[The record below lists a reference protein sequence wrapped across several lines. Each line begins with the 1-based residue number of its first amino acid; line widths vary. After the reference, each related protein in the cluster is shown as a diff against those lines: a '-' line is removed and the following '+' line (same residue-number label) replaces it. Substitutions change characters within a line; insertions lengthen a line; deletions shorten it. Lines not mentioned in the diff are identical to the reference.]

1 MLVRGT
7 LAIGFTVSGPVV
19 LSSSDVLVERVP
31 SPEPRPRRTILVIDD
46 HEDVLSFIKLLLE
59 TNGYFTLTANNG
71 KTGLA
76 LFRKHKP
83 DLLITDIF
91 MPEMSGIEVIT
102 RLLKMNPD
110 LKIIAL
116 SGAED
121 MSKRLEYLGVAMTA
135 GATRF
140 LQKPLEPA
148 ILLDTVRRSLR
159 RTRRT

>member
-1 MLVRGT
+1 VFR
-7 LAIGFTVSGPVV
+7 
-19 LSSSDVLVERVP
+19 SSDLLVKRAP
-31 SPEPRPRRTILVIDD
+31 LLRTKPRKTILVIDD
-46 HEDVLSFIKLLLE
+46 HEDILSFIQLLLDA
-59 TNGYFTLTANNG
+59 NGYVTLTAKDG

-102 RLLKMNPD
+102 QLLKINPD

-121 MSKRLEYLGVAMTA
+121 VSKRLEYLGVAMTA

-140 LQKPLEPA
+140 LQKPLEAA

-159 RTRRT
+159 RTRKP